1 MVYPNEYEA
10 KALIIE
16 FGRRC
21 YERGLVSGNEGNLS
35 CRVSENEVWC
45 TPTMESKGYLTA
57 DMLIKVDLNANM
69 LNSTSYK
76 PTSEIKM
83 HLGVYQEN
91 PEAIAVIHT
100 HAQTATAFACCGKPV
115 PTKMLPEAAI
125 IFGAQIDIAPYGTPG
140 TFEVPDGVRPFAR
153 KAKAVLLENH
163 GALTWGPTMKDAY
176 FTMETL
182 ENYCKIYKTAYL
194 ELGQAHDVPRGIEKM
209 LELHQQI
216 TWNDVK

>member
-1 MVYPNEYEA
+1 MVYPNEFEA
-10 KALIIE
+10 KALIVE

-35 CRVSENEVWC
+35 CRVSANEVWC
-45 TPTMESKGYLTA
+45 TPTMESKGYLNP
-57 DMLIKVDLNANM
+57 DMLIKVDLDGNM
-69 LNSTSYK
+69 LNECTYR

-115 PTKMLPEAAI
+115 PAKMLPEAAI
-125 IFGAQIDIAPYGTPG
+125 IFGEAIEIAPYGTPG
-140 TFEVPDGVRPFAR
+140 TFEIPDGVRPFAK
-153 KAKAVLLENH
+153 KATAVLLENH
-163 GALTWGPTMKDAY
+163 GALTWGTSMKDAY

-182 ENYCKIYKTAYL
+182 ENYCRIYKTAYL
-194 ELGQAHDVPRGIEKM
+194 ELGGAHDVPRGVE
-209 LELHQQI
+209 ELLKLHDMI
-216 TWNDVK
+216 TWSNVK

>member
-1 MVYPNEYEA
+1 MNYPTDFEA
-10 KALIIE
+10 KALIVE

-35 CRVSENEVWC
+35 CRVGENEVWC
-45 TPTMESKGYLTA
+45 TPTMESKGYLSP
-57 DMLIKVDLNANM
+57 DMLIKVDLDANV
-69 LNSTSYK
+69 LNKTEYR

-83 HLGVYQEN
+83 HLGIYKEN
-91 PEAIAVIHT
+91 PAAVAVIHT

-115 PTKMLPEAAI
+115 PSLMLPEAAF
-125 IFGAQIDIAPYGTPG
+125 IFGSEIEIAPYGTPG
-140 TFEVPDGVRPFAR
+140 TFEIPDGVKPFAK

-163 GALTWGPTMKDAY
+163 GALTWGASMKDAY

-194 ELGQAHDVPRGIEKM
+194 EIGDAHDVPHGVEDM
-209 LELHQQI
+209 LKAHKAI
-216 TWNDVK
+216 TWPGV